1 MTQAYIAVDF
11 GAGSGRVIAG
21 LPGGDGSIN
30 IIEIHRFENRRVRL
44 GQHVYWD
51 FPALWAEMIAGLR
64 KAVDAG
70 YQIKSIGVD
79 TWGVDFGLLD
89 ARGNLL
95 GNPVCY
101 RDPSIA
107 GAAERFLHGRDT
119 DSHYSQAGIQI
130 MDINSLYRL
139 ADMAKTSPEIIAAAD
154 RLLFMPDLFC
164 YYLTGVAC
172 NEYTISTTSGLIDAR
187 SRMWNRE
194 LIAEAGL
201 PERLFGNIVMPGD
214 IIGYLT
220 DDVLESIGIN
230 YKVPVVAVASHD
242 TASAVAEVKAYGSG
256 GSNAFISSGTW
267 SLLGVV
273 TDSPILTPEAREAGF
288 SNEGA
293 AYGKICLLQNITGL
307 WIMQRMMEQWG
318 CNDYDEITARAEESE
333 FESVID
339 VDDDAFV
346 NPTDMCTAIDRYCE
360 SHDMKVP
367 TSRGDYARCALQ
379 SLAMRYKRGIDDLN
393 RLLPHPVTSLTIVG
407 GGSRNRLLNELTHLT
422 TGLSVVCGAAEA
434 TAMGN
439 IAMQHRAAQ
448 S

>member
-1 MTQAYIAVDF
+1 
-11 GAGSGRVIAG
+11 
-21 LPGGDGSIN
+21 
-30 IIEIHRFENRRVRL
+30 
-44 GQHVYWD
+44 
-51 FPALWAEMIAGLR
+51 
-64 KAVDAG
+64 
-70 YQIKSIGVD
+70 
-79 TWGVDFGLLD
+79 
-89 ARGNLL
+89 
-95 GNPVCY
+95 
-101 RDPSIA
+101 
-107 GAAERFLHGRDT
+107 
-119 DSHYSQAGIQI
+119 
-130 MDINSLYRL
+130 
-139 ADMAKTSPEIIAAAD
+139 
-154 RLLFMPDLFC
+154 
-164 YYLTGVAC
+164 
-172 NEYTISTTSGLIDAR
+172 
-187 SRMWNRE
+187 
-194 LIAEAGL
+194 
-201 PERLFGNIVMPGD
+201 MPGD